1 MVRRFSLAFALAS
14 LVAATATF
22 AQTPADTAA
31 ISAALGRPG
40 TAMPGGVYRVGLPR
54 TDLEVTLDGVRLRP
68 GFALGSYAAF
78 EPVSGKTLVVGD
90 LCLLEREIEPVMA
103 QLQKDGI
110 EVTALHNHLRNESPH
125 VMYLHFLGVGDATAL
140 AQALRRALQMSGT
153 PLSAPAPAA
162 SPQPLAFAPQVQQIV
177 GHTGMTTGGVLS
189 ISVPRSDRVTVRGM
203 TVTPGMGVTN
213 VMNFED
219 AGNGRVATTGD
230 FVLIASEV
238 ESTVAALRGHGFEV
252 TAMHQH
258 MIGDDPT
265 LYYIHWW
272 RVGSS
277 EEVAGGLR
285 DALSHIHTVS

>member
-1 MVRRFSLAFALAS
+1 MVRRFTLAVALAS
-14 LVAATATF
+14 LVGVTPAF

-40 TAMPGGVYRVGLPR
+40 ISMPGGVYRVNLPR

-68 GFALGSYAAF
+68 GLALGSYAAF
-78 EPVSGKTLVVGD
+78 EPLSGKTLVVGD
-90 LCLLEREIEPVMA
+90 LCLLEREIEPVMT

-110 EVTALHNHLRNESPH
+110 EVTALHNHLRNETPH
-125 VMYLHFLGVGDATAL
+125 VMFLHFLGVGDAATL
-140 AQALRRALQMSGT
+140 AQSLRRSLEMSGT
-153 PLSAPAPAA
+153 PLSAPAPASSSPPLSFA
-162 SPQPLAFAPQVQQIV
+162 SDVEQTV
-177 GHTGMTTGGVLS
+177 GHQGVMAGGVLS
-189 ISVPRSDRVTVRGM
+189 ISVPRADRVTVRGM
-203 TVTPGMGVTN
+203 PVTPGMGVTN
-213 VMNFED
+213 VLNFED

-230 FVLIASEV
+230 FVLVASEINP
-238 ESTVAALRGHGFEV
+238 TVAALRAHGFEV

-277 EEVAGGLR
+277 AEVAGGLR
-285 DALSHIHTVS
+285 DALSHIRTAS